1 MFFVATSFALMWTM
15 SIGRYHVKDI
25 APHKPLLTYNNI
37 YPRQAIN
44 NRMVNSGQPMVIMGG
59 ALPPIS
65 PTPSS
70 SGVNV
75 ECDVSCQT
83 EYPLTYHF

>member
-1 MFFVATSFALMWTM
+1 MLFLVATSFALTWT
-15 SIGRYHVKDI
+15 ILNGRYHVKDI

-37 YPRQAIN
+37 YPKQAIN

-65 PTPSS
+65 PSS
-70 SGVNV
+70 AGVASI
-75 ECDVSCQT
+75 D
-83 EYPLTYHF
+83 

>member
-15 SIGRYHVKDI
+15 SNGRYHVKDI

-37 YPRQAIN
+37 YPKQAIN
-44 NRMVNSGQPMVIMGG
+44 NRMINSGQPMVIVGG

-65 PTPSS
+65 PSPP
-70 SGVNV
+70 GVDV
-75 ECDVSCQT
+75 ECVACMV
-83 EYPLTYHF
+83 YRWI